1 MGVGNIRKK
10 DTGVEYITKSF
21 IKDIKKE
28 LNIMGE
34 KTRPLSA
41 IKNLNLETL
50 RSSFSNLLELARED
64 YKETVNNDDAK
75 LPREYFDILRRSYA
89 EQLLSTENLAPY
101 SGEDWRTIEHK
112 TADQYDLRIDDLIK
126 KSKDTENV
134 SVEEQKSEDTENVS
148 VEEQKSEDEERRRKE
163 EEKVLFEKQQKDA
176 LNAITDSDIYFDIIN
191 EIASKSTGGTGGTR
205 FKTAKYTYLMEGTGD
220 LINPRFKELISPD
233 DLYALGQLSEV
244 YKKDKGFTH
253 DELYLRIKDRVVQA
267 GLRDLQNKGISM
279 VPQEPTE
286 ATFNID
292 F

>member
-1 MGVGNIRKK
+1 MGVAKINKK
-10 DTGVEYITKSF
+10 DTGVGYITKSF
-21 IKDIKKE
+21 LKDIKQE

-50 RSSFSNLLELARED
+50 RSQFNNLLNLARED

-89 EQLLSTENLAPY
+89 EQLLSAENLNPY
-101 SGEDWRTIEHK
+101 SGEDWREISHK
-112 TADQYDLRIDDLIK
+112 TAEQYDLRIDDLIK

-134 SVEEQKSEDTENVS
+134 SVAEQKSED
-148 VEEQKSEDEERRRKE
+148 DEKRRKE
-163 EEKVLFEKQQKDA
+163 EEKILFENQQRKA
-176 LNAITDSDIYFDIIN
+176 LNTVVESDIYFDIIN
-191 EIASKSTGGTGGTR
+191 EIASKSTGGAGGQR
-205 FKTAKYTYLMEGTGD
+205 FHTAKYTYLMEGTGD
-220 LINPRFKELISPD
+220 LINPKFRELISPD
-233 DLYALGQLSEV
+233 DLYALGQLAEV
-244 YKKDKGFTH
+244 YKSDKGFTK

-286 ATFNID
+286 ATFDID

>member
-1 MGVGNIRKK
+1 MGVG
-10 DTGVEYITKSF
+10 YITKSF
-21 IKDIKKE
+21 LKDIKKE

-50 RSSFSNLLELARED
+50 RSQFNNLLNLARED
-64 YKETVNNDDAK
+64 YKETVNNEDAK

-101 SGEDWRTIEHK
+101 AGEDWSAIAQK
-112 TADQYDLRIDDLIK
+112 TASQYDLRIDDLIK
-126 KSKDTENV
+126 RSKDSEKV
-134 SVEEQKSEDTENVS
+134 SVA
-148 VEEQKSEDEERRRKE
+148 EQKSEDEEKRRKE
-163 EEKVLFEKQQKDA
+163 EEKVLFENQQRKA
-176 LNAITDSDIYFDIIN
+176 LNAVVESDIYFDIIN
-191 EIASKSTGGTGGTR
+191 EIASKSTGGAGGQR
-205 FKTAKYTYLMEGTGD
+205 FHTAKYTYLMEGTGD

-233 DLYALGQLSEV
+233 DLYALGQLAEV
-244 YKKDKGFTH
+244 YKSDKGFTK

-279 VPQEPTE
+279 VQQEPTE
-286 ATFNID
+286 ATFNMD